1 MKILLT
7 YKGRGKDVGR
17 SVGRSVGFP
26 DWFGKIEVWF
36 CPILNIVTR
45 FNNVYAINIDSLAPT
60 AKWRLSLI
68 SLECT
73 SGRF

>member
-45 FNNVYAINIDSLAPT
+45 FNNVYAINIDIETST
-60 AKWRLSLI
+60 CDDIDIDIEYCAKV
-68 SLECT
+68 
-73 SGRF
+73 

>member
-45 FNNVYAINIDSLAPT
+45 FNNVYVINIDIETST
-60 AKWRLSLI
+60 CDDIDIDIDIEYCAKV
-68 SLECT
+68 
-73 SGRF
+73 